1 MPVSTHDPVPAS
13 ISQSSAA
20 AANADALRIQI
31 SPIPDGIRVEV
42 SGESTYA
49 NTVAYWRAIV
59 SEAKL
64 RHPHNLLLIDHTSG
78 DALSAD
84 EWQALVATLVGTGLE
99 SVRIA
104 HVKPNGLEQLE
115 YCELHELEAG
125 LTARVFYDE
134 NQAQL
139 WLRHGER

>member
-1 MPVSTHDPVPAS
+1 VVDRYILHQNRDHP
-13 ISQSSAA
+13 
-20 AANADALRIQI
+20 
-31 SPIPDGIRVEV
+31 
-42 SGESTYA
+42 A

-115 YCELHELEAG
+115 YCELHALEAG
-125 LTARVFYDE
+125 LAARVFYDE